1 MSEEY
6 GSDLCCE
13 TKFIAMFIR
22 VVQKKLFFSN
32 LTHQPR
38 KLLGW

>member
-13 TKFIAMFIR
+13 TKFIAMFI
-22 VVQKKLFFSN
+22 VYTSSFILPEYSFLIFF
-32 LTHQPR
+32 QF
-38 KLLGW
+38 